1 MSSAIGIVV
10 NRKKKTALET
20 LHKLK
25 AWLSERKVP
34 HFDTLETPCS
44 EFISKISLL
53 VCLGGDGTLL
63 SASAQL
69 KGKGIPIL
77 GVNLGSLG
85 FLTEIK
91 ESEMFDELNSFF
103 QGKSQME
110 KRTLIDCEV
119 SNSSGESRIFSA
131 LNDIV
136 ISREGLTRILRLEID
151 ISGEKL
157 IRFAGDGVIIATPT
171 GSTAYSLSAGGAIV
185 HPKVDG
191 FLITPICPHSLTL
204 RSVIFHPDEVI
215 EVRMQ
220 TERGIDKAL
229 ITSDGQ
235 ENLEI
240 DDSFT
245 VKVKRSRHQV
255 TLIKSS
261 TRTYVMNLR
270 ENFKFPM

>member
-1 MSSAIGIVV
+1 MASAIGIVV

-25 AWLSERKVP
+25 GWLSERKVP

-44 EFISKISLL
+44 DFISKISLL

-63 SASAQL
+63 SAAAQL
-69 KGKGIPIL
+69 KGKDIPIL

-85 FLTEIK
+85 FLTEVK
-91 ESEMFDELNSFF
+91 ESEMFDELESFF
-103 QGKSQME
+103 QGKSQTE

-185 HPKVDG
+185 HPRVDG

-245 VKVKRSRHQV
+245 VKLKRSQNKV